1 MSLLNDQALWQGK
14 FFNGQWQAAS
24 QSREAVEVAT
34 GQVLGAIGYADGR
47 DIATSAQAA
56 KAAQRDWWRLPYQ
69 ERQAVMERAADMMV
83 QHQAEIIDWLV
94 KESDTLETFQPR
106 PSRTME
112 IWYGTSPPCEV
123 VAVAYTSAVP
133 RLLVVPL
140 MVTWPP
146 WVTVSAIR
154 AFLLSSTLAAYTSA
168 F

>member
-47 DIATSAQAA
+47 DIAASAQAA
-56 KAAQRDWWRLPYQ
+56 KAAQRDWWRRPYQ

-94 KESDTLETFQPR
+94 KESGSL
-106 PSRTME
+106 
-112 IWYGTSPPCEV
+112 
-123 VAVAYTSAVP
+123 
-133 RLLVVPL
+133 PL
-140 MVTWPP
+140 KAGFEWR
-146 WVTVSAIR
+146 VSHQVMKQIGR
-154 AFLLSSTLAAYTSA
+154 AHV
-168 F
+168 